1 MTTSIL
7 RVASADAYDL
17 ISADHLAMLP
27 SIEQETMHRA
37 IMNSSQV
44 WMGSKDDAIL
54 AIWGLISPTLLSDV
68 AYLWL
73 FTTKHFVGHEFML
86 VRQSQR
92 SVQEMLKDYSCICG
106 HGSVDNPRSLRWLRW
121 LGAKFGEPQ
130 GKFLPFEIRAPQ
142 WHQDSAQS
150 A

>member
-1 MTTSIL
+1 MSEVFRL
-7 RVASADAYDL
+7 DSVDAYAL
-17 ISADHLAMLP
+17 ICADHLAMLP
-27 SIEQETMHRA
+27 TIDQESMHRA

-44 WMGSKDDAIL
+44 WLGSKDDQIL
-54 AIWGLISPTLLSDV
+54 AVWGLISPTLLSDV

-86 VRQSQR
+86 IRQSQR
-92 SVQEMLKDYSCICG
+92 SVQAMLKEYSRIVG
-106 HGSVDNPRSLRWLRW
+106 HGNVGHKRSLGWLRW

-130 GKFLPFEIRAPQ
+130 GNFLPFEIRAEQ
-142 WHQDSAQS
+142 WHQDSAQL